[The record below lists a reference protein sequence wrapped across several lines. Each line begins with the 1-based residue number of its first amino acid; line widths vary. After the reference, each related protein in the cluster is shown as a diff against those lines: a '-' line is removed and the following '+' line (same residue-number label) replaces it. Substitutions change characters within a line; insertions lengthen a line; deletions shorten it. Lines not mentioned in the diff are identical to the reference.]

1 MIGLIR
7 REIFQE
13 RNGRRRKE
21 GVCDNTDDAHAKRTL
36 AHVLNKR
43 FRHFFSKREGGHYA
57 PMRGLEIRIFDKP

>member
-1 MIGLIR
+1 MCFELKNIKLCLLISTKNHAENMIGLIR

-43 FRHFFSKREGGHYA
+43 F
-57 PMRGLEIRIFDKP
+57 